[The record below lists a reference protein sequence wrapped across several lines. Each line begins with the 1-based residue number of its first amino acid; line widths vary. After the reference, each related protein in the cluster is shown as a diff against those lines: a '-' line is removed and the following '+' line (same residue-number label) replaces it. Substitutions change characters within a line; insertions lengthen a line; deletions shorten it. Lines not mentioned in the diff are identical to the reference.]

1 MSEIQ
6 SISGVSTS
14 YATGTSSASST
25 KYSDTKVSFS
35 AILKQLK
42 TGAGP
47 GSGASKDSSEETV
60 TITQVMSDGSV
71 LITVYQGDKIISQTK
86 TKSASPEENPTIMST
101 NVERGLPFQ
110 SDSASTNI
118 VSSNA
123 ERMDAGNGGIDM
135 SFLRKML
142 YEGCLG

>member
-6 SISGVSTS
+6 SISGS
-14 YATGTSSASST
+14 YATRTSFASST

-118 VSSNA
+118 VSSSA

-135 SFLRKML
+135 SLLRNML
-142 YEGCLG
+142 YEDCLG

>member
-6 SISGVSTS
+6 SISGVSKS

-101 NVERGLPFQ
+101 NVERYLPFQ

-118 VSSNA
+118 VSSSAATLMLNA
-123 ERMDAGNGGIDM
+123 LTQN
-135 SFLRKML
+135 
-142 YEGCLG
+142 